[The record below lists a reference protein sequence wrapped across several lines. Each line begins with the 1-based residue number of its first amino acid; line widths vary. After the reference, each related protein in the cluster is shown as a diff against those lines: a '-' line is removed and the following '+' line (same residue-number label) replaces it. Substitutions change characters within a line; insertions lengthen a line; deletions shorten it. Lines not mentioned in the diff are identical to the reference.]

1 MEMIKTAKGREA
13 LSDRASLSM
22 SERRILILCD
32 GKRSRQEIVSW
43 LGKGALLVMDRLF
56 EQGYLAIARSV
67 PPARPAV
74 ATEAPLIAV
83 DSVPEPTGAPLS
95 QFS

>member
-13 LSDRASLSM
+13 LTDRASMSM

-43 LGKGALLVMDRLF
+43 LGKGALLVMDSLF

-67 PPARPAV
+67 PPSRPAV
-74 ATEAPLIAV
+74 AAEVHMVAADSAP
-83 DSVPEPTGAPLS
+83 EQTGAPLS